1 MAKYLV
7 IDNGG
12 TFIKPSIMDG
22 NGNILEMLPKIPTKT
37 MDQAAMQ
44 AAMKGRAENGL
55 IIGGELNSVEGYL
68 AILDGIYEP
77 LKGQIDGIAIS
88 FPGAIDSTRGY
99 CYSGGSFFFAAGQEM
114 GKIISEHLGIPA
126 TLENDGKCAALAE
139 YWKGSL
145 QGVQNG
151 AAIVLGTGV
160 GGGIIVN
167 GELVRGR
174 RFSAGELSFMLND
187 LSRPLEMS
195 SYFSSCG
202 AGGICGA
209 VAYIKGLPVDEVD
222 GFKVFEMAKAGDQMV
237 LGILQNICRTLAG
250 QIYNMTTLLDLDCV
264 AVGGGISREPML
276 IQMIQDAVN
285 EHNEKNPLAPYSAF
299 CPKSVVKPCTF
310 FNEANMIGALYHHL
324 KLRGLLDTHA
334 D

>member
-12 TFIKPSIMDG
+12 TFIKPSIMDE
-22 NGNILEMLPKIPTKT
+22 NGNILEMLPKVPTKT
-37 MDQAAMQ
+37 MDMEAMQ
-44 AAMKGRAENGL
+44 AAFSGSGKDD
-55 IIGGELNSVEGYL
+55 ISTGGELNSVEGYL
-68 AILDGIYEP
+68 AILDQIYAP
-77 LKGQIDGIAIS
+77 YSGQVEGIAMS

-99 CYSGGSFFFAAGQEM
+99 CHSGGAFFFAAGHEM
-114 GKIISEHLGIPA
+114 GQILTEHFGVPA

-151 AAIVLGTGV
+151 AVIVLGTGV

-174 RFSAGELSFMLND
+174 RFSAGELSFLLSD
-187 LSRPLEMS
+187 LTKPLEMG
-195 SYFSSCG
+195 SYFSACG

-209 VAYIKGLPVDEVD
+209 VAYAKGLKQSEVN
-222 GFKVFEMAKAGDQMV
+222 GFTVFEMAKAGDPVV
-237 LGILQNICRTLAG
+237 LGVLQSICRQLAG

-264 AVGGGISREPML
+264 AIGGGISREPML
-276 IQMIQDAVN
+276 IQMIQDAVR
-285 EHNEKNPLAPYSAF
+285 EHTEKHPLAPYSAF
-299 CPKSVVKPCTF
+299 YPKSVVKSCTF
-310 FNEANMIGALYHHL
+310 FNEANMVGALYHHL
-324 KLRGLLDTHA
+324 KLRGLLNSHA